1 MKGNEINSIIQARF
15 RQFKEMVFSTVYNSE
30 KKDARETLTTVMNDL
45 EVELSLAEAKKQ
57 LALKQL
63 NYVKHL
69 LSQLD

>member
-1 MKGNEINSIIQARF
+1 MKGNEIDSIIQARF

-30 KKDARETLTTVMNDL
+30 KKDARETLIGIMNDL